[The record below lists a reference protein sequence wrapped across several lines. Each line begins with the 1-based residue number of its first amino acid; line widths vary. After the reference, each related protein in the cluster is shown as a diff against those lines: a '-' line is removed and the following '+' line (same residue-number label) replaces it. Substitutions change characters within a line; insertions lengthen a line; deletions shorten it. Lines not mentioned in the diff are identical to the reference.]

1 MSSASL
7 KSKISVTGKIKGIA
21 SVRAT
26 IIMVVINK
34 YLLGLLLKIGLL
46 LLITS
51 TIRDVEI
58 TDSINH
64 AVLNCPIVAFK
75 IIKRIVKVI

>member
-34 YLLGLLLKIGLL
+34 YLLGLLLKIDLG

-51 TIRDVEI
+51 TIRDAEI

-64 AVLNCPIVAFK
+64 AVLNCPIVEFK